1 MRHYVHERKGMS
13 RIKRKKNALLCH
25 FSKESGFEKVAS
37 PHFIPHNPSYSLKG
51 IALKTRIAVV
61 MEDIERQIDIV
72 LDKIR
77 PFLQREGGD
86 VELIGFKDGVVYL
99 RMVGACEGCA
109 YVDQDISSG
118 VEVILMEEIPGVI
131 RCDASMNVP
140 KDVMD
145 RYIERKQ
152 KEGKDGK

>member
-1 MRHYVHERKGMS
+1 
-13 RIKRKKNALLCH
+13 
-25 FSKESGFEKVAS
+25 
-37 PHFIPHNPSYSLKG
+37 
-51 IALKTRIAVV
+51 

-131 RCDASMNVP
+131 RCDATMNVP

-145 RYIERKQ
+145 RYIERK
-152 KEGKDGK
+152 KEENKNEQ

>member
-1 MRHYVHERKGMS
+1 MERE
-13 RIKRKKNALLCH
+13 
-25 FSKESGFEKVAS
+25 KEGKT
-37 PHFIPHNPSYSLKG
+37 SYFLKG
-51 IALKTRIAVV
+51 RWRETRIQGV
-61 MEDIERQIDIV
+61 MEDIEKQIDIV

-86 VELIGFKDGVVYL
+86 VELIGFKDGVVYI

-118 VEVILMEEIPGVI
+118 IEVILMEEVPGII

-140 KDVMD
+140 EDVMNT
-145 RYIERKQ
+145 YIERKKQ
-152 KEGKDGK
+152 ENDANI

>member
-1 MRHYVHERKGMS
+1 MERE
-13 RIKRKKNALLCH
+13 
-25 FSKESGFEKVAS
+25 KEGKT
-37 PHFIPHNPSYSLKG
+37 SYFLKG
-51 IALKTRIAVV
+51 RWRETRIQGV
-61 MEDIERQIDIV
+61 MEDIEKQIDIV

-86 VELIGFKDGVVYL
+86 VELIGFKDGVVYI

-118 VEVILMEEIPGVI
+118 IEVILMEEVPGII

-140 KDVMD
+140 EDVMNT
-145 RYIERKQ
+145 YIERKKQ
-152 KEGKDGK
+152 ENDANIW

>member
-1 MRHYVHERKGMS
+1 
-13 RIKRKKNALLCH
+13 
-25 FSKESGFEKVAS
+25 
-37 PHFIPHNPSYSLKG
+37 
-51 IALKTRIAVV
+51 

-118 VEVILMEEIPGVI
+118 VEVILTEEIPGVI

-145 RYIERKQ
+145 AYIERKKEENQ
-152 KEGKDGK
+152 KNEQQ

>member
-1 MRHYVHERKGMS
+1 
-13 RIKRKKNALLCH
+13 
-25 FSKESGFEKVAS
+25 
-37 PHFIPHNPSYSLKG
+37 
-51 IALKTRIAVV
+51 

-118 VEVILMEEIPGVI
+118 VEVILTEEIPGVI

-145 RYIERKQ
+145 AYIERKK
-152 KEGKDGK
+152 KEETKNEQR

>member
-1 MRHYVHERKGMS
+1 
-13 RIKRKKNALLCH
+13 
-25 FSKESGFEKVAS
+25 
-37 PHFIPHNPSYSLKG
+37 
-51 IALKTRIAVV
+51 

-99 RMVGACEGCA
+99 RMVGACEGWA

>member
-1 MRHYVHERKGMS
+1 MERE
-13 RIKRKKNALLCH
+13 
-25 FSKESGFEKVAS
+25 KEGKAS
-37 PHFIPHNPSYSLKG
+37 YFLKG
-51 IALKTRIAVV
+51 RWRETRIQGV
-61 MEDIERQIDIV
+61 MEDIEKQIDIV

-86 VELIGFKDGVVYL
+86 VELIGFKDGVVYI

-118 VEVILMEEIPGVI
+118 VEVILMEEVPGII

-140 KDVMD
+140 EDVMNA
-145 RYIERKQ
+145 YIERKKQ
-152 KEGKDGK
+152 ENNANIR

>member
-1 MRHYVHERKGMS
+1 
-13 RIKRKKNALLCH
+13 
-25 FSKESGFEKVAS
+25 
-37 PHFIPHNPSYSLKG
+37 
-51 IALKTRIAVV
+51 

-131 RCDASMNVP
+131 RCDATMNVP

-145 RYIERKQ
+145 RYIERKERENKNEQ
-152 KEGKDGK
+152 

>member
-1 MRHYVHERKGMS
+1 
-13 RIKRKKNALLCH
+13 
-25 FSKESGFEKVAS
+25 
-37 PHFIPHNPSYSLKG
+37 
-51 IALKTRIAVV
+51 

-131 RCDASMNVP
+131 RCDATMNVP

-145 RYIERKQ
+145 RYIERKE
-152 KEGKDGK
+152 KENKNE

>member
-1 MRHYVHERKGMS
+1 
-13 RIKRKKNALLCH
+13 
-25 FSKESGFEKVAS
+25 
-37 PHFIPHNPSYSLKG
+37 
-51 IALKTRIAVV
+51 

-118 VEVILMEEIPGVI
+118 VEVILTEEIPGVI

-145 RYIERKQ
+145 AYIERK
-152 KEGKDGK
+152 KEESEKNEQQ

>member
-1 MRHYVHERKGMS
+1 
-13 RIKRKKNALLCH
+13 
-25 FSKESGFEKVAS
+25 
-37 PHFIPHNPSYSLKG
+37 
-51 IALKTRIAVV
+51 

-86 VELIGFKDGVVYL
+86 VELVGFKDGVVYL

-131 RCDASMNVP
+131 RCDATMNVP

-145 RYIERKQ
+145 RYIERK
-152 KEGKDGK
+152 KEENKNEQ

>member
-1 MRHYVHERKGMS
+1 
-13 RIKRKKNALLCH
+13 
-25 FSKESGFEKVAS
+25 
-37 PHFIPHNPSYSLKG
+37 
-51 IALKTRIAVV
+51 

-131 RCDASMNVP
+131 RCDATMNVP

-145 RYIERKQ
+145 RYINR
-152 KEGKDGK
+152 KEGENKNEQ